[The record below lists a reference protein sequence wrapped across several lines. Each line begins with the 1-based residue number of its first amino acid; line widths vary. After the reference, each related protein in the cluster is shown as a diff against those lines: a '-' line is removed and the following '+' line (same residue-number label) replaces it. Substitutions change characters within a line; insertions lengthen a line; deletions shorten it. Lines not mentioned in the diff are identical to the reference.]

1 MSAPSSISVR
11 AVCCFSARAMP
22 SAGSAI
28 THYRSSRCEHFT
40 RTNCCP
46 DRCNTPYTN
55 CCTVPNA
62 ASVRPAA
69 TLPGSP
75 VRGQIT
81 LAPSPRASENLK
93 TIVCTSGYLA
103 PSTAGFHLIG
113 ATHRFNDEE
122 TEVRIA
128 EHLENLS
135 RLTEMS
141 PGLAEAAAIVSQGA
155 GQLEGRASIRA
166 SVPGAMP
173 LVGELSPQLYTSLG
187 HGTRGL
193 ITAGL
198 SGEVIAAAACGQLPP
213 LPLQVLAALAPAARI
228 QQGLKQ
234 AVKTT
239 VTG

>member
-1 MSAPSSISVR
+1 VVICTGPEA
-11 AVCCFSARAMP
+11 ALLQP
-22 SAGSAI
+22 SA
-28 THYRSSRCEHFT
+28 
-40 RTNCCP
+40 N
-46 DRCNTPYTN
+46 
-55 CCTVPNA
+55 
-62 ASVRPAA
+62 
-69 TLPGSP
+69 LPVTP

-81 LAPSPRASENLK
+81 LAPSTRASENLR

-122 TEVRIA
+122 TGVRIA
-128 EHLENLS
+128 EHVENLS
-135 RLTEMS
+135 RLAEMS
-141 PGLAEAAAIVSQGA
+141 PGLAEAAAMVSQGA

-166 SVPGAMP
+166 SVPGATP
-173 LVGELSPQLYTSLG
+173 LVGELSPRLYTSLG

-198 SGEVIAAAACGQLPP
+198 SGEVIAAAACAQLPP
-213 LPLQVLAALAPAARI
+213 LPLHVLSALAPAARI
-228 QQGLKQ
+228 QQGSKQ